1 MRKCAARLRALLQ
14 FCVTNNHDVRSA
26 DAKVLVVR
34 AREKWCTVL
43 ARRQLPSLDAA
54 QEMKVCNAAARATAV
69 LHNTRP

>member
-1 MRKCAARLRALLQ
+1 MRLRALLQ
-14 FCVTNNHDVRSA
+14 FCITRDHNIRSA
-26 DAKVLVVR
+26 EGKVLVVR